1 MRNRRL
7 AILAVAAVLPLG
19 GASLLVAGPASA
31 APPPPVTVSGT
42 VEDCDSGSSPE
53 DVTIETSKE
62 SKSKD
67 VSGTNKYS
75 VVFKNIPKNGRAG
88 TATVTCEDG
97 TSYDQKVKIK
107 GSQNAQPA
115 KQKINLE
122 P

>member
-1 MRNRRL
+1 M
-7 AILAVAAVLPLG
+7 
-19 GASLLVAGPASA
+19 
-31 APPPPVTVSGT
+31 TVSGT

-75 VVFKNIPKNGRAG
+75 LVFKNVPKNGRAG